1 MTTDTDSTER
11 PPRRG
16 RGRPPIPVHE
26 RRTHLVGVFVN
37 EAELTE
43 LRRRGDATGMADLAT
58 YVRRAVLAQRPPRG
72 VVPAVNVAAYQ
83 DLARTAANLNQV
95 TRHLNE
101 GGRLDATGTA
111 RLADVLDRLTA
122 QVRALRLALMRGGDD
137 GDDG

>member
-1 MTTDTDSTER
+1 MTTDTDSIER

-16 RGRPPIPVHE
+16 RGRPPIPAHE

-43 LRRRGDATGMADLAT
+43 LRRRGDATGIADLAT

-137 GDDG
+137 GDEG

>member
-1 MTTDTDSTER
+1 MTMDTEGADR

-16 RGRPPIPVHE
+16 RGRPPLAVHE

-43 LRRRGDATGMADLAT
+43 LRRRGDAAGIADLAT
-58 YVRRAVLAQRPPRG
+58 YIRRAVLAQRPPRG
-72 VVPAVNVAAYQ
+72 AVPAVNVAAYQ
-83 DLARTAANLNQV
+83 ELARTAANINQV

-101 GGRLDATGTA
+101 GGRLDVTGTA
-111 RLADVLDRLTA
+111 RLADALDRLTV